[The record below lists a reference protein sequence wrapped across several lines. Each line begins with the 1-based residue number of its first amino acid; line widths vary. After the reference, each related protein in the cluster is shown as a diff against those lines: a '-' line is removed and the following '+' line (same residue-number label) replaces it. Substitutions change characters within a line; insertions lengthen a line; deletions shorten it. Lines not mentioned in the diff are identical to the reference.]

1 VLPDI
6 EDNPPPSEI
15 TDAILGRTAAGLID
29 GAGCTAGV
37 IDAAVERALN
47 SFHWAITLSLRASM
61 SSATGT
67 AGTAATNGTTG
78 ICATE
83 VPNSEE
89 IIFFITLSLR
99 ASANG
104 ATTGTA
110 VTNGTTGIC
119 AAEATNAGEIIE
131 DVAPP
136 AMELF
141 EAGETATGIWA
152 AEVLGAGDTIA
163 DDAADLG
170 VGLFLH
176 CPFAV

>member
-1 VLPDI
+1 M
-6 EDNPPPSEI
+6 
-15 TDAILGRTAAGLID
+15 
-29 GAGCTAGV
+29 
-37 IDAAVERALN
+37 N
-47 SFHWAITLSLRASM
+47 SFHCA
-61 SSATGT
+61 
-67 AGTAATNGTTG
+67 TG

-83 VPNSEE
+83 VPNPEE
-89 IIFFITLSLR
+89 IIFLITLSLR

-152 AEVLGAGDTIA
+152 AEVLGAGDA
-163 DDAADLG
+163 MVDLG
-170 VGLFLH
+170 VGFFLH